1 MNKANIVYKRNS
13 IKKSEKLKQS
23 GSFVKYTSFDW
34 ISVNKGDIV
43 LFIQRKNDLH
53 PITFKIYL
61 QILRTHKITYLYIL
75 SSLVVK
81 HTTGTKINL

>member
-34 ISVNKGDIV
+34 TSVNKGDIII
-43 LFIQRKNDLH
+43 FIQLH
-53 PITFKIYL
+53 LKS
-61 QILRTHKITYLYIL
+61 TYKYCEHI
-75 SSLVVK
+75 K
-81 HTTGTKINL
+81 